1 MQGSKSVTANV
12 TVNAPVAFSVILL
25 QLVQAVKVKVRSRV
39 RQPVQ
44 RVRLKAVTQPG
55 GAWGWS
61 TTWETSEKLE
71 TFASSV
77 FFF

>member
-55 GAWGWS
+55 GA
-61 TTWETSEKLE
+61 
-71 TFASSV
+71 
-77 FFF
+77 